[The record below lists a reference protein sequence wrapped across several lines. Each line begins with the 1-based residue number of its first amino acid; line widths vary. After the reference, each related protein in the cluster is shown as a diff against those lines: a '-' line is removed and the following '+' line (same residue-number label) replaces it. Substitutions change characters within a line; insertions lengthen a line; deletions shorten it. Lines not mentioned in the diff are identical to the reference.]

1 VPVSAAPE
9 REICVALATFQLAL
23 MPKSGREVSEV
34 TARVGG
40 ASWGL
45 ARLERSRHP

>member
-1 VPVSAAPE
+1 M
-9 REICVALATFQLAL
+9 ALATFQLAL

-40 ASWGL
+40 ASWAWPDSNGAVIL
-45 ARLERSRHP
+45 EFSDARYQRRAC